1 MTYSSDSPQGPGQP
15 REEPYGR
22 PGERP
27 SDAGNPYA
35 TMQNML
41 SNTTW
46 QVLVTAGLVAIAL
59 GIMVLAWPGPSLV
72 VIGVL
77 FGAYLLISGIFQL
90 AGAFGSHIPRQLRVL
105 SFITGALSVM
115 LGLLCFRGPAQS
127 ILLLALW
134 IGFAWLIRGVMMTA
148 MAISGEGM
156 PARGWQ
162 VFLGA
167 LTILGGIILIVAPF
181 GSITALTVVAG
192 IWLLALGIIE
202 IMHGIQLRASLGGP
216 GAPRAEHRGMH
227 FPRFRSQPHPQA

>member
-1 MTYSSDSPQGPGQP
+1 MTYSSDSPHGAGRPS
-15 REEPYGR
+15 EEPYGR
-22 PGERP
+22 PGGRP
-27 SDAGNPYA
+27 SGEGNPYA

-72 VIGVL
+72 VIGAL

-90 AGAFGSHIPRQLRVL
+90 AGAFGSHIPRNLRVL
-105 SFITGALSVM
+105 SFVTGALSVL

-134 IGFAWLIRGVMMTA
+134 IGFAWLIRGVMQTA
-148 MAISGEGM
+148 MAVSGEDL

-162 VFLGA
+162 VFLGL

-181 GSITALTVVAG
+181 GSITALSVVAG

-202 IMHGIQLRASLGGP
+202 IMHGIQLRTSLGGP

>member
-1 MTYSSDSPQGPGQP
+1 MTYSSDSPQGAGQP

-77 FGAYLLISGIFQL
+77 FGAYLLISGI
-90 AGAFGSHIPRQLRVL
+90 
-105 SFITGALSVM
+105 
-115 LGLLCFRGPAQS
+115 
-127 ILLLALW
+127 
-134 IGFAWLIRGVMMTA
+134 
-148 MAISGEGM
+148 
-156 PARGWQ
+156 
-162 VFLGA
+162 
-167 LTILGGIILIVAPF
+167 
-181 GSITALTVVAG
+181 
-192 IWLLALGIIE
+192 
-202 IMHGIQLRASLGGP
+202 
-216 GAPRAEHRGMH
+216 
-227 FPRFRSQPHPQA
+227 

>member
-1 MTYSSDSPQGPGQP
+1 MTYSSDSPHGAGQP

-27 SDAGNPYA
+27 SDEGNPYA

-90 AGAFGSHIPRQLRVL
+90 AGAFGSHVPRQLRVL
-105 SFITGALSVM
+105 SFVTGALSVL

-148 MAISGEGM
+148 MAISGEDM

-162 VFLGA
+162 MFLGA

-202 IMHGIQLRASLGGP
+202 IMHGIQLRGSLGGP